1 MMFIKKCERN
11 CPKKRKRMRCGANG
25 LAYKTSTYDYFAG
38 AADYKTNI
46 NREDVDT
53 VEAEYCSRPTADG
66 CDVLFSHR
74 CSEIL
79 RVGGRVMPNDL
90 QSAVNLFHWL
100 SPQV

>member
-1 MMFIKKCERN
+1 
-11 CPKKRKRMRCGANG
+11 MRCGANG